1 MIELPKH
8 ITRTVLRVGNN
19 LIRRCYG
26 QEDVCLNNTSRSI
39 ITRNPF
45 VVEEDGRR
53 IFFTSNPTATVP
65 DNCPYAILVNRS
77 PTPKLFCDGTFKS
90 YEWLKH
96 PFINDV
102 LTPDEIVFLWRGKF
116 TYLEKDDVTN
126 SPGLRKPQSAAIHAY
141 QSKIGTLKDRANIVM
156 PTGTGKTETMLGIT
170 IAAQCRKV
178 LVTVPADALR
188 EQIFNKFLTL
198 GCLHEFG
205 IVTPD

>member
-126 SPGLRKPQSAAIHAY
+126 SPGSKQVHLLLKRQIQHCRWGLFYGRDIFAKPFLSSAFSASNSLIRPSSH
-141 QSKIGTLKDRANIVM
+141 T
-156 PTGTGKTETMLGIT
+156 
-170 IAAQCRKV
+170 
-178 LVTVPADALR
+178 
-188 EQIFNKFLTL
+188 
-198 GCLHEFG
+198 
-205 IVTPD
+205 TPDIARIISLPQYI